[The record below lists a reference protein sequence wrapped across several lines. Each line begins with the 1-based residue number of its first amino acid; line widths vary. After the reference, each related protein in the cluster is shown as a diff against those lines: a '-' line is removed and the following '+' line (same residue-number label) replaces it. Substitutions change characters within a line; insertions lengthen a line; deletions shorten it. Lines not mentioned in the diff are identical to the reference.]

1 MTQNFNT
8 RNINDFQNNCLK
20 TWKKFETTVLEGWEM
35 ELLHSALLV
44 ADEAGELVSP
54 IKKYIIYNKPLD
66 IDNIKEEIGDLLY
79 ALVVLADI
87 MGFSLEEIMAYNAKK
102 LSIRYGDSYSDVKAQ
117 QRKDKEVDV
126 V

>member
-1 MTQNFNT
+1 MAQNFNIK
-8 RNINDFQNNCLK
+8 NINDFQNNCLK
-20 TWKKFETTVLEGWEM
+20 TWKKFGTTTLDGWDM

-66 IDNIKEEIGDLLY
+66 TDNIKEEIGDLLY

-87 MGFSLEEIMAYNAKK
+87 MGFSLEEIMAYNTKK
-102 LSIRYGDSYSDVKAQ
+102 LGIRYGDSYSDVKAQ